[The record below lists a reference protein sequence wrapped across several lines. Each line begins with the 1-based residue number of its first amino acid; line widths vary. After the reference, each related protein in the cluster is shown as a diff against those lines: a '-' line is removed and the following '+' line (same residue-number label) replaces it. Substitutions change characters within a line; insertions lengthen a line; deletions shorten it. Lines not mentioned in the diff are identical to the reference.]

1 MNPIISISVFTA
13 YLILITVKFG
23 ILPSISQSAYEFKSS
38 AWFTLGMWAVALP
51 IVLSAESGFL
61 FLSGAAMMFTGAAA
75 MFKEPMTKTV
85 HYIFAFI
92 IILSGHAHLAFDFGL
107 WEVAAGSLALS
118 VPLLFVRNR
127 LFWIEVLNAYVIL
140 ISLILSE
147 I

>member
-1 MNPIISISVFTA
+1 MNAIISITILTA
-13 YLILITVKFG
+13 YLILITWKFG

-85 HYIFAFI
+85 HYISAVI
-92 IILSGHAHLAFDFGL
+92 IILSGHAHLAFDLNLGY
-107 WEVAAGSLALS
+107 VVICSLLLS
-118 VPLLFVRNR
+118 IPLLFDKNR
-127 LFWIEVLNAYVIL
+127 LLWIEVLNAYVIL